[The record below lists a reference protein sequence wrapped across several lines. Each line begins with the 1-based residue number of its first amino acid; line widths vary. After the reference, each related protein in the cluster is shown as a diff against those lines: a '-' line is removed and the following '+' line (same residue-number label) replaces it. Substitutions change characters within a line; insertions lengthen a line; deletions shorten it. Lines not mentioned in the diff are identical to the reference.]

1 MRHYFQ
7 LIVFELP
14 TASHPGEYFLLKG
27 SIMTRFK
34 YFIYRFVPLA
44 KLRHKVKRYR
54 LLMKHHIVLIENN
67 KEIPLTW
74 SNIEKIEQFALNVN
88 GVINP
93 TNIIK
98 IELPQNKN
106 CTFNLGFNGTNNKI
120 FIGQNCSGIL
130 TIACYDYGNNCSI
143 GSGMGCAGPCW
154 VSLIGNTLKIGENCM
169 LSNNIHI
176 WGDGHSVLDYFS
188 KDVLN
193 KPSSPIVIGDHCWI
207 GERVTLTKSA
217 QIPNDTIVGIA
228 SVVSK
233 KFTEEHTVIAG
244 SPAKVVKTGISW
256 HNLSPLRY
264 KKAEEKSPR

>member
-93 TNIIK
+93 TTIIK

-106 CTFNLGFNGTNNKI
+106 CTFNWVLMEQIIRFLLGKI
-120 FIGQNCSGIL
+120 VREFGLLLVMIMEI
-130 TIACYDYGNNCSI
+130 IAQ
-143 GSGMGCAGPCW
+143 
-154 VSLIGNTLKIGENCM
+154 L
-169 LSNNIHI
+169 
-176 WGDGHSVLDYFS
+176 VLEW
-188 KDVLN
+188 DVQVL
-193 KPSSPIVIGDHCWI
+193 
-207 GERVTLTKSA
+207 
-217 QIPNDTIVGIA
+217 
-228 SVVSK
+228 
-233 KFTEEHTVIAG
+233 AG
-244 SPAKVVKTGISW
+244 SV
-256 HNLSPLRY
+256 
-264 KKAEEKSPR
+264 